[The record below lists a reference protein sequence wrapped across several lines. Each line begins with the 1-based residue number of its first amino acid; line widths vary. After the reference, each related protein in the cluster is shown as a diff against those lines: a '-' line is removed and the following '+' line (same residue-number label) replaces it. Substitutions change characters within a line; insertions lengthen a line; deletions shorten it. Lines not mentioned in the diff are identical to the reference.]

1 MGDASA
7 ATATAPAIVPKT
19 TAACALSNTDLI
31 CKDTTDNNKYK
42 INNTK
47 NVKIAKIQADYI
59 DKIEIINNEIS
70 LTPSSSNHYFYADEK
85 AHCSETWQDWFC
97 IPNYHN
103 NNKVNKYP
111 FTKTMSVG
119 VCYDYCA
126 KGSNGKYMTIKN
138 KTKCEVYDD
147 EDDLIYNPL
156 AIIAMLGTHFNS
168 KADVNLQ
175 ELTTSKYIGF
185 RGSYFNDLYRVNK
198 NDNFI
203 TDAIINDIK
212 STTTITIASS
222 DNYQDKLLANIIKG
236 LHNTKDTNTTIL
248 RIKKDI
254 EGAIKTI
261 KEFYIDS
268 KNQDKKEIFFNK
280 IKNYVFDIDKLE
292 KAYGKDK
299 NSKAKFINIIA
310 YTYNIMYLVFY
321 DITKSPP
328 EIRADEDIKT
338 RIGKL
343 IGFLGIAGI
352 AENQVMKKDL
362 TKMFLYACYN
372 CFNVN
377 FDNFKTYID
386 NNPYDDILLRIDI
399 GKDSATHTL
408 KNLNS
413 EFKKAILEIDKL
425 ATSSTGT
432 TQVYDLSYY
441 IKYYDHS
448 IMAEYGEQE
457 KNFTKIL
464 LVFAI
469 FFACLFIIFLIYGG
483 LVLSGGHN
491 IVIAFF
497 NFSILYYKLVT
508 FGILRISCV
517 IYYHLLSR
525 LSKYTI
531 LSILFKIFNIG
542 FIIFLLGYL
551 YKIITDLL
559 GIDYIT
565 LLSNIKYESPS
576 EISPEDRAIYQDIAL
591 YIFITYLIYIYIYSV
606 YIIRYSLSESKFD
619 IMTNIDAD
627 DKTALE
633 FVENVLISSYT
644 SDLIS
649 IFTALNSNPQ
659 AQQAVAAS

>member
-1 MGDASA
+1 MGDAPT

-19 TAACALSNTDLI
+19 TADCASTNTDLI
-31 CKDTTDNNKYK
+31 CKDTDSKYK
-42 INNTK
+42 INESNA
-47 NVKIAKIQADYI
+47 NIAKIKAEYI

-156 AIIAMLGTHFNS
+156 AIIAMFGTHFNAR
-168 KADVNLQ
+168 ADTDLP
-175 ELTTSKYIGF
+175 ELTTLKYIGF

-198 NDNFI
+198 NDDFI
-203 TDAIINDIK
+203 TEDIINLIK
-212 STTTITIASS
+212 DTRTTSIPKIFLTQE

-236 LHNTKDTNTTIL
+236 LHNTKDTNTNTTIL

-386 NNPYDDILLRIDI
+386 NNSYDDILLRIDI
-399 GKDSATHTL
+399 NKYSATNPP
-408 KNLNS
+408 KKLNT

-425 ATSSTGT
+425 ATGSIGT
-432 TQVYDLSYY
+432 TQVYNLSYY

-457 KNFTKIL
+457 KNFAKIL

-469 FFACLFIIFLIYGG
+469 FLASLFIIWLIYGA

-491 IVIAFF
+491 KVITFF
-497 NFSILYYKLVT
+497 NFSLLYYKLVT

-576 EISPEDRAIYQDIAL
+576 EISQEDRAIYQDIAL

-633 FVENVLISSYT
+633 FVENELISSYT

-649 IFTALNSNPQ
+649 IFTALKPST
-659 AQQAVAAS
+659 S

>member
-1 MGDASA
+1 MGDAPAAPAAVQTTSACA
-7 ATATAPAIVPKT
+7 ATNV
-19 TAACALSNTDLI
+19 DLI
-31 CKDTTDNNKYK
+31 CKDTTDNKYTINDSNASIIK
-42 INNTK
+42 IK
-47 NVKIAKIQADYI
+47 AEYI

-156 AIIAMLGTHFNS
+156 AIIAMFGTHFNAR
-168 KADVNLQ
+168 ADTDLP
-175 ELTTSKYIGF
+175 ELTTLKYIGF

-198 NDNFI
+198 NDDFI
-203 TDAIINDIK
+203 TEDIINLIK
-212 STTTITIASS
+212 DTRTTSIPKIFLTQE

-236 LHNTKDTNTTIL
+236 LHYTKDTNTTIL

-321 DITKSPP
+321 DASGSVRI
-328 EIRADEDIKT
+328 DDVIKT
-338 RIGKL
+338 RIETL
-343 IGFLGIAGI
+343 IGFHNIAGI
-352 AENQVMKKDL
+352 AENPVMKKDL

-386 NNPYDDILLRIDI
+386 NNSYDDILLSIDI
-399 GKDSATHTL
+399 NKYSATHTQ
-408 KNLNS
+408 KKLNT

-425 ATSSTGT
+425 ATGSIGT
-432 TQVYDLSYY
+432 TQEYNLSYY

-457 KNFTKIL
+457 KTFAKIL

-469 FFACLFIIFLIYGG
+469 FLASLFIIWLIYGA

-497 NFSILYYKLVT
+497 NFSLLYYKLVT

-576 EISPEDRAIYQDIAL
+576 EISQEDRAIYQDIAL

-606 YIIRYSLSESKFD
+606 YIIRFSLSESKFD

-633 FVENVLISSYT
+633 FVENVLVSSYT
-644 SDLIS
+644 SDLIT
-649 IFTALNSNPQ
+649 IFTALKPSTSEP
-659 AQQAVAAS
+659 QQAVATP

>member
-1 MGDASA
+1 MSVTSGCA
-7 ATATAPAIVPKT
+7 AGNTA
-19 TAACALSNTDLI
+19 LI
-31 CKDTTDNNKYK
+31 CKDTTDNKYK
-42 INNTK
+42 INDNNTK
-47 NVKIAKIQADYI
+47 ITKIKADYI
-59 DKIEIINNEIS
+59 DKIEIKDNEIS

-156 AIIAMLGTHFNS
+156 AIIAMFGTHFNA
-168 KADVNLQ
+168 KADTDLP
-175 ELTTSKYIGF
+175 ELTTLIYIGF

-198 NDNFI
+198 NDDFI
-203 TDAIINDIK
+203 TDAIINDIN
-212 STTTITIASS
+212 STATITITSS

-236 LHNTKDTNTTIL
+236 LQQKDKVGNPPITIL

-254 EGAIKTI
+254 YNAIKTI

-310 YTYNIMYLVFY
+310 YTYNIMYLIFY
-321 DITKSPP
+321 DATKSPP
-328 EIRADEDIKT
+328 EIRTENDINT
-338 RIGKL
+338 RIDTL
-343 IGFLGIAGI
+343 IGFHNISGIT
-352 AENQVMKKDL
+352 ENSEMKKDL

-372 CFNVN
+372 CFNTN

-386 NNPYDDILLRIDI
+386 NNSYDDILLRIDI
-399 GKDSATHTL
+399 NKDSSATHTS
-408 KNLNS
+408 KKLNI

-425 ATSSTGT
+425 ATGTGIKP
-432 TQVYDLSYY
+432 VYNLAYY
-441 IKYYDHS
+441 IKYYDHH

-457 KNFTKIL
+457 KHLAKIL

-469 FFACLFIIFLIYGG
+469 FLASLFIICLIYGV
-483 LVLSGGHN
+483 LVLNNGHN

-497 NFSILYYKLVT
+497 NFSLLYYKLVT

-559 GIDYIT
+559 GIDYIK
-565 LLSNIKYESPS
+565 LLSNIKYENPT
-576 EISPEDRAIYQDIAL
+576 EISPEDRATYQDIAL

-633 FVENVLISSYT
+633 FVENVLVSSYT

-649 IFTALNSNPQ
+649 IFSALNSNHQSKQ
-659 AQQAVAAS
+659 AAA

>member
-1 MGDASA
+1 MVDASA
-7 ATATAPAIVPKT
+7 APAAAAIVQT
-19 TAACALSNTDLI
+19 TTSVCAEGNTALI
-31 CKDTTDNNKYK
+31 CKDTDSKYK
-42 INNTK
+42 INDSNA
-47 NVKIAKIQADYI
+47 NIAKIRADYI
-59 DKIEIINNEIS
+59 DKIDIINNEIS

-147 EDDLIYNPL
+147 EDDLVYNPL
-156 AIIAMLGTHFNS
+156 AIIAMFGTHFN
-168 KADVNLQ
+168 KEADTNLQ
-175 ELTTSKYIGF
+175 ELTTLKYIGF

-212 STTTITIASS
+212 GTTAITIAT
-222 DNYQDKLLANIIKG
+222 DGTQDYQDKLLANIIKG
-236 LHNTKDTNTTIL
+236 LRNTKDTNTTIL

-261 KEFYIDS
+261 KEFYIDG
-268 KNQDKKEIFFNK
+268 KNKEKKEIFFNK

-321 DITKSPP
+321 DVNGN
-328 EIRADEDIKT
+328 IRADEDINT

-343 IGFLGIAGI
+343 IGFHNIAGI
-352 AENQVMKKDL
+352 AENKDL
-362 TKMFLYACYN
+362 TTMFLYACYN

-399 GKDSATHTL
+399 NKDSTTTHPP
-408 KNLNS
+408 KKLNS
-413 EFKKAILEIDKL
+413 EFKKAILEIDKF
-425 ATSSTGT
+425 ATGSTGT
-432 TQVYDLSYY
+432 NKEYDLSYY
-441 IKYYDHS
+441 IKYYDHR

-469 FFACLFIIFLIYGG
+469 FFACLLIICLIYGV

-565 LLSNIKYESPS
+565 LLSNIKYQSPS

-606 YIIRYSLSESKFD
+606 YIIRYSLSESNFD

-633 FVENVLISSYT
+633 FGENVLISSYT

-649 IFTALNSNPQ
+649 IFTALKHSTSEP
-659 AQQAVAAS
+659 QQAGAASQ

>member
-7 ATATAPAIVPKT
+7 PDVPTTSACVATNTA
-19 TAACALSNTDLI
+19 LI
-31 CKDTTDNNKYK
+31 CKDTDNKYK
-42 INNTK
+42 INDSNTS
-47 NVKIAKIQADYI
+47 NTSIIKIQADYI

-156 AIIAMLGTHFNS
+156 AIIAMFGTHFNAR
-168 KADVNLQ
+168 ADTDLL
-175 ELTTSKYIGF
+175 ELTTLKYIGF

-212 STTTITIASS
+212 NTDAITIATS

-236 LHNTKDTNTTIL
+236 LYKTKDKNTTIL

-268 KNQDKKEIFFNK
+268 KNQDKKEMFFNK

-321 DITKSPP
+321 DPSGSVRT
-328 EIRADEDIKT
+328 DEVINT
-338 RIGKL
+338 RIETL
-343 IGFLGIAGI
+343 IGFHNIAGI
-352 AENQVMKKDL
+352 AENPVMKNDL

-399 GKDSATHTL
+399 EKDSTTTHTQ
-408 KNLNS
+408 KNLNDG
-413 EFKKAILEIDKL
+413 FNKAILEIDKL

-432 TQVYDLSYY
+432 NKEYDLSYY

-464 LVFAI
+464 LVFVI
-469 FFACLFIIFLIYGG
+469 FLASLFIIWLIYGG

-497 NFSILYYKLVT
+497 NFSILYYKLIT

-576 EISPEDRAIYQDIAL
+576 EISQEDRAIYQDIAL

-633 FVENVLISSYT
+633 FVENELISSYT

-649 IFTALNSNPQ
+649 IFTALKPSTSEQ
-659 AQQAVAAS
+659 QQAVASP